1 MYPSIFSDK
10 TVRDL
15 IERLDKLTPESTPQW
30 GKMSVDQM
38 LAHVNVGFD
47 INYGKTPVSYNW
59 LMRQA
64 LKLFVKPTVVGNKP
78 YKKNGQTAPVFII
91 ADARDFTA
99 EMAKLKAYLHQ
110 VQGEGAAAY
119 EGKESPSFGVLTA
132 QEWSNQFWKHL
143 DHHLTQ
149 FGV

>member
-1 MYPSIFSDK
+1 MYPSIFAEE
-10 TVRDL
+10 TVAAL
-15 IERLDKLTPESTPQW
+15 NARLDKLTPESTPEW

-47 INYGKTPVSYNW
+47 INAGVTPVSYNW
-59 LMRQA
+59 LTRQM

-91 ADARDFTA
+91 SDTRDFAA
-99 EMAKLKAYLHQ
+99 EMTKLKAYLSQ
-110 VQGEGAAAY
+110 VQQAGAAAY
-119 EGKESPSFGVLTA
+119 EGKKSPSFGVLTS